1 MTLSSTDHLLDRAR
15 SGDMDAV
22 GSLLQRYQ
30 TFLLLLA
37 KRRLS
42 GRLQA
47 RVDAADLVQQTL
59 LEAQRDLPAFRGS
72 TEEELVAW
80 LKQILHHNVQQ
91 SIQRH
96 WEAKKRSLQQEC
108 SLDQP
113 WNDGIA
119 LRDCVAADQTSPSQR
134 AMRGE
139 AAVRLATAIGALP
152 DDQQEAVRLRH
163 LEGYSLK
170 QLAEVMGRSETAVA
184 GLLKRGLKRLRDQ
197 LLADGTGSAPA

>member
-72 TEEELVAW
+72 TEEELVVW